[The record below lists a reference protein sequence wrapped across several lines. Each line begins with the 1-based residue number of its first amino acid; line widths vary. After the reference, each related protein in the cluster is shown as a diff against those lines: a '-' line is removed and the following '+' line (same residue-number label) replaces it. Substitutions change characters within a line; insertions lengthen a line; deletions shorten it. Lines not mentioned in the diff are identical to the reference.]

1 MALNTAF
8 HPLQHDPTIPEF
20 LSHTRPGERTS
31 DPLGRHTDVNR
42 REVALAA
49 QAAGVKLKSGRVSRA
64 DIAKLY
70 YAIRKRRN
78 PRTPAF
84 PGSVW
89 ASTDR
94 RDVELGVRQ
103 ERVCRMVR
111 MPSADWTTWEH
122 QHYPNGYAF
131 LTVGDPRNPRG
142 SVASR
147 LRPDGSIDRHRF
159 VRAEL

>member
-1 MALNTAF
+1 MASNTAF
-8 HPLQHDPTIPEF
+8 HPFQHDPTIPEF

-89 ASTDR
+89 ASTDH
-94 RDVELGVRQ
+94 RDVELGSQSR
-103 ERVCRMVR
+103 
-111 MPSADWTTWEH
+111 A
-122 QHYPNGYAF
+122 
-131 LTVGDPRNPRG
+131 
-142 SVASR
+142 R
-147 LRPDGSIDRHRF
+147 LRPSSNTVTPRERASWRGLSHR
-159 VRAEL
+159 RRSPES